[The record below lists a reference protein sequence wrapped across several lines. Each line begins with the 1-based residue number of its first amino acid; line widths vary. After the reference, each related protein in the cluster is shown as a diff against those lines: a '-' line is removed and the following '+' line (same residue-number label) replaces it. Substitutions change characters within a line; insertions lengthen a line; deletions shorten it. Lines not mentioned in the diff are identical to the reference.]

1 MYENLE
7 QHHYPQIDLSR
18 KIQTIKGKCSFI
30 GQLFVYNGQVSE
42 TTKNPEGVGI
52 RVLSNGHIMEG
63 CWAND
68 KLNGYGRTITSQGCY
83 IGDFKDDMMHGY
95 GSLTL
100 RNGEKYVGQ

>member
-1 MYENLE
+1 
-7 QHHYPQIDLSR
+7 
-18 KIQTIKGKCSFI
+18 
-30 GQLFVYNGQVSE
+30 
-42 TTKNPEGVGI
+42 
-52 RVLSNGHIMEG
+52 MEG

-100 RNGEKYVGQ
+100 RNGEKYVGQWKEDRIHGQGTEYKEDSSVKNSGKWENDRFIE